1 MVVEVLTDNHPVDK
15 VHLLVEVVEQEQ
27 LHKLL
32 MEVME
37 LLIEV
42 VAVVAVEDQIHQTD
56 LVEMVVQE

>member
-1 MVVEVLTDNHPVDK
+1 MEVLTDKHLVYK

-27 LHKLL
+27 LHKML

-42 VAVVAVEDQIHQTD
+42 VAVVAVEEIIHQ
-56 LVEMVVQE
+56 